1 MNSISAWVRRVRDED
16 AGSLAVA
23 MMLTLV
29 GVSLS
34 GLLVPVVVD
43 QLHTASQAFRRDR
56 ALNAAQSG
64 IEIAMAQIRAASV
77 TGTTAAAPLVGVRD
91 SLKCLYD
98 TPQASDKLYLA
109 EGNDHPQT
117 GKLGPSST
125 FAVSTLYLTNDPSQV
140 TADPFTDFPA
150 FAGQAGLIP
159 CTSSTMDPLGN
170 LLAAGKPKSVP
181 LFALLVSTGVDT
193 AGGGTAYSRKLTA
206 TYVFT
211 TTTPNI
217 SGGLIHVYKTATSQ
231 DLCLDA
237 ASSSPT
243 VGANVIMRPC
253 SPGSNSQKFGYNAN
267 LTLSLSATTVGGA
280 LGMCLDAGPTHAVGN
295 YVVFSSCAS
304 TTVPR
309 QQWSINN
316 SANFE
321 GTTDGKTLDG
331 YCFNVQSPDVSG
343 SFVVLGKASTKCYN
357 GYDNIETWQPEAST
371 GAGAAGPAIGE
382 LIDFSQF
389 GRCLDVTEG
398 NVNYQYLIAWPC
410 KQAPDPAGVSWN
422 QRWAL
427 PAVTKHNDDWYGTGR
442 VTTSPSSGTYCLL
455 SPRSTAA
462 GKYVS
467 VTLCDPQNPDN
478 QKWTVYNSAT
488 SPYDSFTVKDVD
500 NHCLQPTDPTVK
512 APDFYPKGQNISKII
527 VAVCNGGP
535 LQKWNAPP
543 TVLNTTPLKDV
554 GEK

>member
-1 MNSISAWVRRVRDED
+1 MNPISTWVRRVRDED

-23 MMLTLV
+23 LMLTLV

-43 QLHTASQAFRRDR
+43 QLRTASEAIRRDR

-77 TGTTAAAPLVGVRD
+77 VGTTAAAPLVGVRN
-91 SLKCLYD
+91 SLKCFDD
-98 TPQASDKLYLA
+98 TNPLTGALGLSSSSRFKVSILYLA
-109 EGNDHPQT
+109 
-117 GKLGPSST
+117 K
-125 FAVSTLYLTNDPSQV
+125 DPAQV
-140 TADPFTDFPA
+140 T
-150 FAGQAGLIP
+150 I
-159 CTSSTMDPLGN
+159 DPLKDPAGFKA
-170 LLAAGKPKSVP
+170 AAGAIDCTTSVVNALGQLVLGVPKSVP
-181 LFALLVSTGVDT
+181 LFALLKSTGTDA
-193 AGGGTAYSRKLTA
+193 AGGGTSFNRTLTA

-217 SGGLIHVYKTATSQ
+217 AGGLIHVYKTATSQ

-237 ASSSPT
+237 GSSSPV
-243 VGANVIMRPC
+243 VGANVIMKPC

-280 LGMCLDAGPTHAVGN
+280 LGLCLDAGATHAVGS
-295 YVVFSSCAS
+295 YVVFQACGS
-304 TTVPR
+304 TTLPR

-321 GTTDGKTLDG
+321 GTTDGRTLDG
-331 YCFNVQSPDVSG
+331 YCFNVQSPDTSG

-357 GYDNIETWQPEAST
+357 GYDNVETWQPEAST
-371 GAGAAGPAIGE
+371 GAGAAGPKIGE

-398 NVNYQYLIAWPC
+398 NVNYSYLIAWPC
-410 KQAPDPAGVSWN
+410 KQAPDPASVSWN
-422 QRWAL
+422 QKWTL
-427 PAVTKHNDDWYGTGR
+427 PTITQHSSDWYGAGR
-442 VTTSPSSGTYCLL
+442 ITTSPSSGTYCLV
-455 SPRSTAA
+455 SPRSVAS
-462 GKYVS
+462 GKYVT
-467 VTLCDPQNPDN
+467 VTLCDALNPAN
-478 QKWTVYNSAT
+478 QQWTVYNSAT
-488 SPYDSFTVKDVD
+488 SPYDSYSVKDAD
-500 NHCLQPTDPTVK
+500 NHCLQPTDPTVR
-512 APDFYPKGQNISKII
+512 APDFYPKGQNISKIV
-527 VAVCNGGP
+527 VAVCDGGP

-543 TVLNTTPLKDV
+543 TVLDTTPLKNI